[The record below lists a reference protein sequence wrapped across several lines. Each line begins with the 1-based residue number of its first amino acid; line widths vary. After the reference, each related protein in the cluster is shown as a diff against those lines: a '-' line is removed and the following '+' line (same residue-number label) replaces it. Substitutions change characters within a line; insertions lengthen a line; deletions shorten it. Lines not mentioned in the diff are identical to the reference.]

1 MKAESADKK
10 WLCVDLLVEDYL
22 NVLTLQQKLVAAKN
36 NGIMKKDIVIL
47 LEHSPVFTLG
57 RRGGIENLT
66 VSPAFLEKQNIPI
79 VQAERGGN
87 ITFHG
92 PGQLVV
98 YQIVD
103 LDKAGLDITELVD
116 ILEEIMLRV
125 AADCGISAERNAL
138 NRGIWA
144 GNKKMGS
151 IGISVRQGVSFHG
164 FSLNVNLSLEP
175 FNWIN
180 PCGLQNIGITS
191 MKRESAQKVSMDQ
204 VRKAV
209 KLHLGSCFGVE
220 LLPTDPVELPDL
232 K

>member
-1 MKAESADKK
+1 
-10 WLCVDLLVEDYL
+10 
-22 NVLTLQQKLVAAKN
+22 
-36 NGIMKKDIVIL
+36 MKKDIVIL

-66 VSPAFLEKQNIPI
+66 VSPAFLEKQKIPI
-79 VQAERGGN
+79 VQVERGGN

-98 YQIVD
+98 YPIID
-103 LDKAGLDITELVD
+103 LDKAGLDIATLVD
-116 ILEEIMLRV
+116 ILEEIMIRV
-125 AADCGISAERNAL
+125 AADCGIPAEQNAL
-138 NRGIWA
+138 NRGIWV

-151 IGISVRQGVSFHG
+151 IGISVRRGVSFHG
-164 FSLNVNLSLEP
+164 FSININLSLEP

-191 MKRESAQKVSMDQ
+191 MERESAQKVSMDQ

-209 KLHLGSCFGVE
+209 KFHLGSCFKVK
-220 LLPTDPVELPDL
+220 LLPTNPSELQDFL
-232 K
+232 KRNAYKNGSPPKKLE